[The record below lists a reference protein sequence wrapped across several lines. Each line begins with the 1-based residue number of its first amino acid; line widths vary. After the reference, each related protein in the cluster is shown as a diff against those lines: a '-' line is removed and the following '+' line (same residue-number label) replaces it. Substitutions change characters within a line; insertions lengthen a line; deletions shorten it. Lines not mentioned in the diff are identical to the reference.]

1 MYPLRARARTLCLV
15 LFVSLAFGLGS
26 GAFAVSRWNHK
37 RRTLVLSARSFARR
51 YLRLR
56 LIADIGSYWRS
67 LWHERMRMHARY
79 LLIDDGWP
87 EDTAHHGKG

>member
-1 MYPLRARARTLCLV
+1 MCTHCARARTLCLV

-26 GAFAVSRWNHK
+26 GAFAGSRWNHK

-56 LIADIGSYWRS
+56 LIADIRVI
-67 LWHERMRMHARY
+67 LAVVVARTY
-79 LLIDDGWP
+79 ADACKIP
-87 EDTAHHGKG
+87 AY